1 VSDPIKLSVLE
12 VQLFER
18 DVTLRMPFRF
28 GVTTL
33 RESPQVFARVRIRL
47 GDGREGWGLSAE
59 MLAPKWFDKNLE
71 LSNEDNFGQL
81 RHALATAS
89 QLYQDTS
96 AATAFGLFRSNYD
109 EQIKICGERGD
120 NSLVACYGP
129 AVLDRAILD
138 ALCRLNDVSF
148 YGAIQGNLPGLE
160 SGEYDVDPFLAKLRP
175 ATAIHA
181 RHTVGMVDP
190 IRENPEPV
198 GDGLPE
204 TLQQVIAAY
213 GHCYFKIKV
222 CGDLD
227 EDVARLVEIADV
239 LDESDQ
245 TYVISLDGNEQ
256 FGDVAGVTALLDGIE
271 GDRRLA
277 RFNQSILFVEQPIS
291 RAVALVVDVSALSA
305 RKPVILDESDGFL
318 DAFAKG
324 RELGYRGVSSKTCK
338 GMYKSILNRGRC
350 EHWGDGYF
358 MSAEDLTTQ
367 AGLSVQQD
375 LALVN
380 LLGITHVERNGHHYV
395 NGLNSVPVAEQAAF
409 RAAHGDMYHEANGTT
424 RLTIRDGQI
433 ALGSLDAVG
442 FAHGADPDFS
452 VMRELRHG

>member
-1 VSDPIKLSVLE
+1 MSEPIKLSLLE
-12 VQLFER
+12 VQLYER
-18 DVTLRMPFRF
+18 DVSLRMPFRF

-33 RESPQVFARVRIRL
+33 RESPQVFAKVRIRL
-47 GDGREGWGLSAE
+47 ADGREGWGLSAE
-59 MLAPKWFDKNLE
+59 VLAPKWFDKNLD
-71 LSNEDNFGQL
+71 LSNEDNFNQL
-81 RHALATAS
+81 RHALTTAS
-89 QLYQDTS
+89 GLYRATGPK
-96 AATAFGLFRSNYD
+96 TAFGLFRSNYD
-109 EQIKICGERGD
+109 EQVRICGERGD

-138 ALCRLNDVSF
+138 ALCRLQGVSF
-148 YGAIQGNLPGLE
+148 YTAIQGNLPGIE
-160 SGEYDVDPFLAKLRP
+160 SDEFHMDRFLKSLRP
-175 ATAIHA
+175 AATIHA

-204 TLQQVIAAY
+204 TLQDVIAAY
-213 GHCYFKIKV
+213 GHRYFKIKV

-239 LDESDQ
+239 LDEGADD
-245 TYVISLDGNEQ
+245 YIISLDGNEQ
-256 FGDVAGVTALLDGIE
+256 YNDVAGVAALLDGIE
-271 GDRRLA
+271 GDKRLA

-291 RAVALVVDVSALSA
+291 RAVALDVDVSTLSA

-318 DAFAKG
+318 GAFPKG

-338 GMYKSILNRGRC
+338 GLYKSILNRGRC
-350 EHWGDGYF
+350 AHWGDGYF

-367 AGLSVQQD
+367 AGLAVQQD

-395 NGLNSVPVAEQAAF
+395 NGLAGVPEAEQTAF
-409 RAAHGDMYHEANGTT
+409 RTAHPDMYHQADGVT
-424 RLTIRDGQI
+424 RLTIKDGQI

-442 FAHGADPDFS
+442 YAYGAEPDFS
-452 VMRELRHG
+452 PMRELHHG